1 MIRLLIGSSTS
12 HAASEPLVP
21 ETNRNLFA
29 MGKPDPLGV
38 TRDRAAVVLL
48 NRKSADSP
56 LTIAVRSSDPS
67 SAVSIAEKDWIP
79 ALEGSI
85 VRR

>member
-21 ETNRNLFA
+21 GTNRNLLA

-38 TRDRAAVVLL
+38 IRVRATVALL

-56 LTIAVRSSDPS
+56 LTIAARSSEPS

-79 ALEGSI
+79 ALAGSI